1 MGHPDGAH
9 THGSGGSGIGAA
21 VAVVLAAVVVAS
33 IAGPVIHA
41 AVELL
46 RVVLIAAAV
55 ILCLGLAGGIALV
68 AYRLRRGRQN
78 APLVVHQVPPVTWRP
93 AESLPV
99 PRRSVAALP
108 APERPAEI
116 HLHLHGASAEDIAAI
131 LAEGNRPDGPRL

>member
-1 MGHPDGAH
+1 MKRSGAH
-9 THGSGGSGIGAA
+9 THPDGGSGIGTA
-21 VAVVLAAVVVAS
+21 VAVVLAAVVLAS
-33 IAGPVIHA
+33 IAGPVVHA

-55 ILCLGLAGGIALV
+55 ILGLAALGGAGLV
-68 AYRLRRGRQN
+68 AWRLRRGRQN

-99 PRRSVAALP
+99 PQRSVAALP

-116 HLHLHGASAEDIAAI
+116 HLHFHGVSAEDIAAI

>member
-1 MGHPDGAH
+1 MKPSGAH
-9 THGSGGSGIGAA
+9 THPDGGSGIGAA
-21 VAVVLAAVVVAS
+21 VAVVLAAVVLAS
-33 IAGPVIHA
+33 IAGPVVHA

-55 ILCLGLAGGIALV
+55 ILGLAALGGAGLV
-68 AYRLRRGRQN
+68 AWRLRRGRQN

-99 PRRSVAALP
+99 PQRSVAALP

-116 HLHLHGASAEDIAAI
+116 HLHLHGVSAEDIAAI